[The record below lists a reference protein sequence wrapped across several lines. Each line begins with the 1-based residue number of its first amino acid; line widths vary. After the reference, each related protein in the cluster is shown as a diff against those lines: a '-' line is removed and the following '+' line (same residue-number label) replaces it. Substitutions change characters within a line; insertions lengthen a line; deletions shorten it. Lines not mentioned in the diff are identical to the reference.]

1 MCKNHWFEILQ
12 KIQTPNRKAAR
23 ASASTPETAR
33 GFANLNRG
41 SKRSPLAGSPS
52 SRKRL
57 ADSYG
62 TKGKTGSLAKSHM
75 TLKRK
80 AMATLTSAKR
90 LSPKKPVVGQKLK
103 SSLSDGALHKRK
115 VRPCR
120 KLPGIIRVL
129 PSKIYYTWII
139 IELSYFSDG
148 SLEALCYCC
157 LKGFLNWSFFTM
169 HYMNF
174 LQAQLR

>member
-1 MCKNHWFEILQ
+1 MDIPQ
-12 KIQTPNRKAAR
+12 KVQTPNRKAAR

-62 TKGKTGSLAKSHM
+62 SRGKTGGHGKGHM
-75 TLKRK
+75 TDRLSLKRK

-90 LSPKKPVVGQKLK
+90 LSPKKQVVGQKLK
-103 SSLSDGALHKRK
+103 GSLSDGALQKRK
-115 VRPCR
+115 VC
-120 KLPGIIRVL
+120 
-129 PSKIYYTWII
+129 
-139 IELSYFSDG
+139 F
-148 SLEALCYCC
+148 C
-157 LKGFLNWSFFTM
+157 
-169 HYMNF
+169 
-174 LQAQLR
+174 